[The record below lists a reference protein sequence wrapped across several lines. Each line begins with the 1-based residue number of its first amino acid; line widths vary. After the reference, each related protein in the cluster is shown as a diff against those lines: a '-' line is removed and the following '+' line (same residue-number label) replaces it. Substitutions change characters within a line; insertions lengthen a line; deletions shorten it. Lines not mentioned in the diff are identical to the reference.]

1 MVMDTEVTT
10 QSSEV
15 AVVNSVQ
22 ASSTG
27 VMVSPWSPSGVEK
40 VWYEFIKVVK
50 PGLTVEQVKEV
61 CRAMGVMQFSSVR
74 MFQGLHLPQLMQS
87 RSEWGGVTD
96 DVWDIICS
104 LHSASVPEPT
114 SMTVKKVKKESGV
127 GVSTVSYTHL
137 TLPTKA

>member
-1 MVMDTEVTT
+1 MKAVQPKSSASSSSSASGLSNSEVQLEMVMDTEVTT

-50 PGLTVEQVKEV
+50 PG
-61 CRAMGVMQFSSVR
+61 
-74 MFQGLHLPQLMQS
+74 
-87 RSEWGGVTD
+87 
-96 DVWDIICS
+96 
-104 LHSASVPEPT
+104 
-114 SMTVKKVKKESGV
+114 
-127 GVSTVSYTHL
+127 
-137 TLPTKA
+137 